1 MRAVHV
7 MGVISVVVLSA
18 TLASAEMT
26 SGPQVGE
33 PVGAFLVTKVTGNPD
48 DGVADGKTL
57 CYRCRMGKKPVVM
70 VFSRSADEKFAKF
83 LKKLEAELE
92 EHADQQ
98 LTAFVNMI
106 GTDTESLKKEAADF
120 AAKNGITRIAF
131 VVPEEAENGPEDF
144 NIAPDAEITVVCYK
158 GGTVKANHAVAKGGL
173 NDDAI
178 DAMVEASCNLVE

>member
-57 CYRCRMGKKPVVM
+57 CYR
-70 VFSRSADEKFAKF
+70 
-83 LKKLEAELE
+83 
-92 EHADQQ
+92 
-98 LTAFVNMI
+98 
-106 GTDTESLKKEAADF
+106 
-120 AAKNGITRIAF
+120 
-131 VVPEEAENGPEDF
+131 
-144 NIAPDAEITVVCYK
+144 
-158 GGTVKANHAVAKGGL
+158 
-173 NDDAI
+173 
-178 DAMVEASCNLVE
+178 